1 MRSTSLTPSIRVVA
15 LAATLIATPPLARA
29 AILQAGDA
37 VAGHP
42 GLTYLDLVR
51 RLVPDLAL
59 NPATHQIEGHLKTS
73 PRPVS
78 GGEPD
83 SETPDPV
90 VLGFI
95 EDQRIEV
102 GGRKRIA
109 VLADL
114 GTIPDEVAGV
124 SVLMLFDDAPEPRLL
139 DVASVAVDKDTAFAD
154 HAQLPLGPGDAALIS
169 YSEHDDADLTFGHY
183 LLITAFGDRLRL
195 VREIDTDSERACG
208 WSNVEETTFSTKV
221 DPGSPYRQIEVA
233 VSSVFKHPPGDCG
246 SSPIP
251 RGRSAVYRATFQWNA
266 AAKRFETGSDG
277 LKRLDAL
284 NKRVFQ

>member
-1 MRSTSLTPSIRVVA
+1 MRRIAAARFS
-15 LAATLIATPPLARA
+15 LAASLALLLLGA
-29 AILQAGDA
+29 GPCAQGAILQAGDA

-59 NPATHQIEGHLKTS
+59 NPSTHQIEGRLKTG
-73 PRPVS
+73 PRHVL
-78 GGEPD
+78 GKDVDNEL
-83 SETPDPV
+83 PDPV

-114 GTIPDEVAGV
+114 GSSPEQVAGM
-124 SVLMLFDDAPEPRLL
+124 SVLLLFDDAAKPRLL
-139 DVASVAVDKDTAFAD
+139 DAASVAVDKDTSFAD
-154 HAQLPLGPGDAALIS
+154 HAQLPLAPGDDALIS

-183 LLITAFGDRLRL
+183 LLITPFGDHLRL
-195 VREIDTDSERACG
+195 AQQIDTASERACG
-208 WSNVEETTFSTKV
+208 WSNIEETTFSTNP
-221 DPGSPYRQIEVA
+221 DPGRRYRRIDVA

-246 SSPIP
+246 SEVIP
-251 RGRSAVYRATFQWNA
+251 KGRSAVYRASFRWNA
-266 AAKRFETGSDG
+266 AAERFETRSDG

-284 NKRVFQ
+284 NKLVFQ

>member
-1 MRSTSLTPSIRVVA
+1 MHRSAPPRSLFAASAALSLIVA
-15 LAATLIATPPLARA
+15 APCARA

-59 NPATHQIEGHLKTS
+59 NPATHQIEGRLRTA

-83 SETPDPV
+83 TETPDPV

-124 SVLMLFDDAPEPRLL
+124 SVLMLFDDAAKPRLL
-139 DVASVAVDKDTAFAD
+139 DVASVAVDKDTEFAD
-154 HAQLPLGPGDAALIS
+154 HPQLPLGPGDAALIS

-183 LLITAFGDRLRL
+183 LLISAIGDRLRL
-195 VREIDTDSERACG
+195 VKEIDTDSERECG
-208 WSNVEETTFSTKV
+208 WSNVEETNFSTRP
-221 DPGSPYRQIEVA
+221 DPASPYRQIDVA
-233 VSSVFKHPPGDCG
+233 VTSVFKHPPGDCG

-251 RGRSAVYRATFQWNA
+251 KGHSAVYRATFRWDA
-266 AAKRFETGSDG
+266 AAKRFETQSDG